1 MLGESVVKVS
11 LRSHPDVLFGF
22 SNNHVELILRV
33 ENHGAHSVWAEA
45 DVSVPERLSLSPDSA
60 LRKGRLRVGIVGKE
74 EYLEKAVKVYS
85 NSFTNPQ
92 MYKCSVTLF
101 AFNRDGVIEERQEK
115 SLNLRC
121 ELKKE
126 ASL

>member
-1 MLGESVVKVS
+1 LVKLS
-11 LRSHPDVLFGF
+11 LRCHPDVLFGF
-22 SNNHVELILRV
+22 SSHHVELILRV
-33 ENHGAHSVWAEA
+33 ENHGEGVAWAEA
-45 DVSVPERLSLSPDSA
+45 DVSVPERLSLSPNNS

-74 EYLEKAVKVYS
+74 EYLEKAVRVYS

-92 MYKCSVTLF
+92 MYKCDITLF
-101 AFNRDGVIEERQEK
+101 AFNRDGVIDSRQEK
-115 SLNLRC
+115 SINLRC

>member
-1 MLGESVVKVS
+1 MVKLS
-11 LRSHPDVLFGF
+11 LRCHPDVLFGF
-22 SNNHVELILRV
+22 SSHHVELILRV
-33 ENHGAHSVWAEA
+33 ENHGEGAAWAEA
-45 DVSVPERLSLSPDSA
+45 DVSVPERLSLSPNNS

-74 EYLEKAVKVYS
+74 EYLEKAVRIYS

-92 MYKCSVTLF
+92 MYKCDITLF
-101 AFNRDGVIEERQEK
+101 AFNRDGVIESRLEK
-115 SLNLRC
+115 SVNVRC